1 MEPYTED
8 PYEPEMK
15 EISKGDDTMLSFFS
29 SYKLDHYDNS
39 CFIYSL
45 YYRLTF
51 SHFFWSK
58 KFLINYAKQT

>member
-8 PYEPEMK
+8 PYKPEKK

-29 SYKLDHYDNS
+29 SYKLDNYDNS
-39 CFIYSL
+39 CLINSL

-51 SHFFWSK
+51 SYFFWSK
-58 KFLINYAKQT
+58 NFLINYAKQT

>member
-29 SYKLDHYDNS
+29 SYN
-39 CFIYSL
+39 ISL
-45 YYRLTF
+45 ITMTILASFT
-51 SHFFWSK
+51 
-58 KFLINYAKQT
+58 A

>member
-39 CFIYSL
+39 CFI
-45 YYRLTF
+45 
-51 SHFFWSK
+51 
-58 KFLINYAKQT
+58 